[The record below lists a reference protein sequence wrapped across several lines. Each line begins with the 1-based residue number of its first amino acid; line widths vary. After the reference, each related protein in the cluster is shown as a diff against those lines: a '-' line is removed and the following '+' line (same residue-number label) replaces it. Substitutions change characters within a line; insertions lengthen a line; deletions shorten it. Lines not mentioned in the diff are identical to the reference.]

1 MHLFRSFLIY
11 GLIAVI
17 LPWGALAQAAS
28 PQPVFSAAKPSNEI
42 TMLSD
47 AAAQVAPKLKR
58 CRIAILTG
66 APCFAAIIVQGVAP
80 VSGNLHER
88 DALFAVPVALPDG
101 VTTGGSLDPPR
112 RG

>member
-1 MHLFRSFLIY
+1 
-11 GLIAVI
+11 V
-17 LPWGALAQAAS
+17 
-28 PQPVFSAAKPSNEI
+28 
-42 TMLSD
+42 
-47 AAAQVAPKLKR
+47 
-58 CRIAILTG
+58 AILTG

>member
-28 PQPVFSAAKPSNEI
+28 PVSSAAKASSEI

-47 AAAQVAPKLKR
+47 AAAQAAPKLKR

-66 APCFAAIIVQGVAP
+66 APCFAAIIVQGVAAI
-80 VSGNLHER
+80 SGNLHER
-88 DALFAVPVALPDG
+88 DALFAVAVALPDG